1 MTLIKLNREH
11 LFVPGVRPGEVSA
24 GQSAHQDD
32 GGPGGGGE
40 EEQLL
45 RVQISQPG

>member
-1 MTLIKLNREH
+1 M
-11 LFVPGVRPGEVSA
+11 FVPGVRPGEVSA

-32 GGPGGGGE
+32 DRPGGGGE

-45 RVQISQPG
+45 RVQVSKPG